1 MENAREL
8 FIRFLNNK
16 CTEEEIA
23 QLMDAFASGEDAA
36 TFNDILYRQLEAG
49 SDDQDYTV
57 EIQEVYHYIERR
69 IGQEVKLGQPRLL
82 WIQLAIAAS
91 VVFLIGIGCWLFF
104 NRKSSNPIAAAKSIS
119 TKDFEPGS
127 AKAILTLANGDVVGL
142 DSAGI
147 GALAKQGPASISK
160 PDSGQLV
167 YSANGTPAKILYN
180 TITVPRGGHYEVT
193 LSDGTKVWLNA
204 ASSIHFPTAFA
215 GSQRVVEITGEAYL
229 EVAKQTS
236 MPFTVKSGVTEIKV
250 LGTHFNINSYP
261 EEGDAKVTLLEGKVV
276 VSIHQGHDSRLLNP
290 GQQARINPAGNN
302 ISVLADVDTESEIAW
317 KSNLFYF
324 KNADI
329 KAIMRELGR
338 WYNIEVS
345 YEGVIPERAFSGKI
359 SRNTNIS
366 NVLKILEQS
375 KIHFRVTPQGI
386 VVTP

>member
-8 FIRFLNNK
+8 FIRFLNNE
-16 CTEEEIA
+16 CTEEEVA
-23 QLMDAFASGEDAA
+23 QLMEAFASGEDAA
-36 TFNDILYRQLEAG
+36 TFNDILHRQLEAG
-49 SDDQDYTV
+49 LDDQDYAV
-57 EIQEVYHYIERR
+57 EIQEVYHHIERR
-69 IGQEVKLGQPRLL
+69 IGQELKPKQVRLL
-82 WIQLAIAAS
+82 WKRLAIAS
-91 VVFLIGIGCWLFF
+91 LVVFLIGIGYWFFF
-104 NRKSSNPIAAAKSIS
+104 NRKNNTPIAASKSIS
-119 TKDFEPGS
+119 TKDFAPGS
-127 AKAILTLANGDVVGL
+127 AKATLTLANGDVVGL

-147 GALAKQGPASISK
+147 GALTKQGSVSISK

-167 YSANGTPAKILYN
+167 YSANGTRAQILYN

-204 ASSIHFPTAFA
+204 ASSIHFPTAFS
-215 GSQRVVEITGEAYL
+215 GNQRVVEITGEAYL

-236 MPFTVKSGVTEIKV
+236 APFIVKNGATEIKV

-261 EEGDAKVTLLEGKVV
+261 EEGYAKITLLEGKVA
-276 VSIHQGHDSRLLNP
+276 VSIHQGHDFRLLDP
-290 GQQARINPAGNN
+290 GQQARITPAGNN
-302 ISVLADVDTESEIAW
+302 ISVLTDVDTESEIAW

-329 KAIMRELGR
+329 KTIMRELGR

-345 YEGVIPERAFSGKI
+345 YEGEIPERTFSGKI